1 MRTLPK
7 DEIGYESGVWPVL
20 ESPEPAGS
28 GRMARRLLTAAAL
41 GIGLAGMFL
50 FYFYFG

>member
-1 MRTLPK
+1 MQTLPK

-20 ESPEPAGS
+20 ESPTPPDS
-28 GRMARRLLTAAAL
+28 GRTARRLLTAAAL
-41 GIGLAGMFL
+41 GMGLAGMFL

>member
-1 MRTLPK
+1 MQTLPK

-20 ESPEPAGS
+20 ESPARADAG
-28 GRMARRLLTAAAL
+28 RTARRFLTATAL

>member
-1 MRTLPK
+1 MQTLPK

-20 ESPEPAGS
+20 ESPAPES
-28 GRMARRLLTAAAL
+28 GRTARRLFTAVAL

-50 FYFYFG
+50 FYFYYG